1 MCPIRLNNDKQAD
14 DVAEQEPVRGQVIK
28 GRVRELWV
36 GRGALQRSQGL
47 IHQGKDV
54 GFQYG

>member
-1 MCPIRLNNDKQAD
+1 MCPIHFNNKQTD
-14 DVAEQEPVRGQVIK
+14 DVAEGEPVRAQVIK

-36 GRGALQRSQGL
+36 GRGALQSLQGL
-47 IHQGKDV
+47 IYQGKDV